1 MGCCRGVCVL
11 CAVDIDL
18 CKSHATKAFEPLIQE
33 LKTDC
38 EAWARAQE
46 ECRRGGEQLCA
57 AIQADTDTKKRALD
71 TEAAALQQQVRAA
84 VDARASAFEAILLKR
99 LEREELVAAAAA
111 CPEVAVQGS
120 AAAAVVASA
129 LNRAKAAIPSAS
141 AAEFRAAAAP
151 AAAVGQVLV
160 AAAVAD
166 PEDEASSPCI
176 STSPI
181 ATHTSPITHHPS
193 PITHHPLPITHHL
206 SVIIHHPSP
215 ITHHLS
221 PITHHTSLTN
231 HPSHI
236 THHQSSITPRPHML
250 DSLRPL
256 CPLLTFHRPLP
267 LKPSAC
273 ASKIS

>member
-1 MGCCRGVCVL
+1 MAFLTTLMADPVVASDGFTYERASIKLWMKSHDVSPLTNEVFEHKMLSPNGGVRKQIAAWCEQNGVPVPVAEKAEAKPAAAGGGAPVLEKPQATCPAHPKELLRVFCMGCCRGVCVL
-11 CAVDIDL
+11 CAVDIKR
-18 CKSHATKAFEPLIQE
+18 CKGHATEALDTLFDE

-57 AIQADTDTKKRALD
+57 AIQADGDAKLQHIKTQV
-71 TEAAALQQQVRAA
+71 AALQQQVRAA

-151 AAAVGQVLV
+151 AAAPVPTKRLV
-160 AAAVAD
+160 RN
-166 PEDEASSPCI
+166 I
-176 STSPI
+176 
-181 ATHTSPITHHPS
+181 
-193 PITHHPLPITHHL
+193 
-206 SVIIHHPSP
+206 
-215 ITHHLS
+215 
-221 PITHHTSLTN
+221 
-231 HPSHI
+231 
-236 THHQSSITPRPHML
+236 R
-250 DSLRPL
+250 
-256 CPLLTFHRPLP
+256 
-267 LKPSAC
+267 
-273 ASKIS
+273 